1 MNDDIEKVLYSREE
15 IHQVAQKLGEK
26 ITTDY
31 ADKDPLVVCILK
43 GSVPFMSDLIRAMDV
58 KLQIDFM
65 DISSYGGGVE
75 SSGQVKILKDLDAD
89 VSGRH
94 VIIVEDIVDTGNTL
108 AKIHDLFQHRNAA
121 SVKVVTLLNKPERRT
136 ADVSVDYIGFEIPDK
151 FVIGYGMDFDEE
163 YRQLPYIGILKPSI
177 YAHLFHN

>member
-1 MNDDIEKVLYSREE
+1 MHKDVEE
-15 IHQVAQKLGEK
+15 IMISAEEIAERTKALGQQL
-26 ITTDY
+26 TADY
-31 ADKDPLVVCILK
+31 EGKNPIVVGILK
-43 GSVPFMSDLIRAMDV
+43 GSVLFMSDLIREMDV

-108 AKIHDLFQHRNAA
+108 AKIHDLFHHRDAA
-121 SVKVVTLLNKPERRT
+121 SVKVVSLLNKPERRV
-136 ADVSVDYIGFEIPDK
+136 ADVEVDYFGFEIPDK
-151 FVIGYGMDFDEE
+151 FVVGYGMDFDQD
-163 YRQLPYIGILKPSI
+163 YRQLPYLGILKPGV
-177 YAHLFHN
+177 YAHLLHD

>member
-1 MNDDIEKVLYSREE
+1 MHKDVEE
-15 IHQVAQKLGEK
+15 ILFSTEEIAERIQVLGEELSAN
-26 ITTDY
+26 Y
-31 ADKDPLVVCILK
+31 QDKKPIVVGILK
-43 GSVPFMSDLIRAMDV
+43 GSVPFMSDLIRAMDI

-163 YRQLPYIGILKPSI
+163 YRQLPYIGILKPSV